1 MNGRPSVSSRP
12 SAKAQHHRSSAGA
25 GKHSAGVQHGA
36 SALFNAWQAAN
47 IALPAIDVPAGS
59 LK

>member
-1 MNGRPSVSSRP
+1 MGAPL
-12 SAKAQHHRSSAGA
+12 SAADPQPRAQHHRSSAEA

-59 LK
+59 